1 MKLSGVAFTSL
12 MLCNAL
18 GGCLGAV
25 PLPPAQQGGPS
36 ASARNEGAV
45 LKYLRPALK
54 SSGKAPRV
62 YYRASCQGKGGNPV
76 PFPRTEVQPPSK
88 GKTGVAAVREVF
100 RDDKDVTVTEGRTG
114 IIRIRIGK
122 APDAFLQTKISL
134 LTLKPMEQYNPTLA
148 VSAIESTGEVEA
160 AMRRLGVRPV
170 QAIGTQLIAEPAKG
184 LPHLPSSMKNVTVDQ
199 ALDSIAKTFKD
210 VVVYGACVRLFWVD
224 LR

>member
-1 MKLSGVAFTSL
+1 
-12 MLCNAL
+12 
-18 GGCLGAV
+18 
-25 PLPPAQQGGPS
+25 
-36 ASARNEGAV
+36 
-45 LKYLRPALK
+45 
-54 SSGKAPRV
+54 
-62 YYRASCQGKGGNPV
+62 
-76 PFPRTEVQPPSK
+76 
-88 GKTGVAAVREVF
+88 
-100 RDDKDVTVTEGRTG
+100 VTEGRTG